1 MRANL
6 SFGDQLE
13 LSLRAQLEL
22 ARGDLVTEGA
32 CTDYRCAVKIIP
44 AWVGILTLMAMDGPW
59 QIILLTFTASS
70 NSISAFTWLYF
81 FRLSENLLS
90 RNDNNV

>member
-22 ARGDLVTEGA
+22 SRDQLEASKSQLELARGDIVTEAA
-32 CTDYRCAVKIIP
+32 CTDYTCAVKIIP
-44 AWVGILTLMAMDGPW
+44 AWVGILILILGTWSWSWAMTKP
-59 QIILLTFTASS
+59 QQ
-70 NSISAFTWLYF
+70 
-81 FRLSENLLS
+81 
-90 RNDNNV
+90 VQMQ

>member
-22 ARGDLVTEGA
+22 SRDQLEASKAQLELARGDTVTEAA
-32 CTDYRCAVKIIP
+32 CTDYTCAVKIIP
-44 AWVGILTLMAMDGPW
+44 AWVGIYSD
-59 QIILLTFTASS
+59 SD
-70 NSISAFTWLYF
+70 
-81 FRLSENLLS
+81 FRHMVLVMGH
-90 RNDNNV
+90 DQAAAG

>member
-22 ARGDLVTEGA
+22 SRDQLEASKAQLELARGDTVTEAA
-32 CTDYRCAVKIIP
+32 CTDYTCAVKIIP
-44 AWVGILTLMAMDGPW
+44 AWVGILILTLGTWSWSWAMTKP
-59 QIILLTFTASS
+59 QQ
-70 NSISAFTWLYF
+70 
-81 FRLSENLLS
+81 
-90 RNDNNV
+90 VKMQ

>member
-13 LSLRAQLEL
+13 LSLSAQLEL

-44 AWVGILTLMAMDGPW
+44 AWVGILDGPMGHGK
-59 QIILLTFTASS
+59 I
-70 NSISAFTWLYF
+70 YY
-81 FRLSENLLS
+81 
-90 RNDNNV
+90 

>member
-32 CTDYRCAVKIIP
+32 CTDYRCAVEIIP
-44 AWVGILTLMAMDGPW
+44 AWVGILTLG
-59 QIILLTFTASS
+59 S
-70 NSISAFTWLYF
+70 
-81 FRLSENLLS
+81 
-90 RNDNNV
+90 

>member
-22 ARGDLVTEGA
+22 SRDQLEASKAQLELARGDTVTEAA
-32 CTDYRCAVKIIP
+32 CTDYTCAVKIIP
-44 AWVGILTLMAMDGPW
+44 AWVGIL
-59 QIILLTFTASS
+59 ILTFRHMVLVMGHDQAAAGS
-70 NSISAFTWLYF
+70 NAISA
-81 FRLSENLLS
+81 SI
-90 RNDNNV
+90 